1 MEIDD
6 EASLTW
12 NQVILVYEKA
22 FWEPD
27 RDMFG
32 LLNEAEHQASLN
44 PEDYASRRGRYYLFW
59 NCIKTSGK
67 PTLIALMAGE
77 AAHYAE
83 ATSNDQLVKE
93 VTDRLE
99 KMFAPS
105 HVPLPTETIVTRWR
119 RDPFACGSY
128 SYVGPQTRAGDYDVM
143 ARPHGPI
150 HFAGEATCGTHPA
163 TVHGAYLSGLRAAAE
178 VVESMIGPIKIP
190 SPLVEKKVKLKHPI
204 SFPALSADSKRKVE
218 QETVDAQR
226 TTHSNKANED
236 YEALIIGEILEKLG
250 ERPLKPGRAG
260 VNPFLLY
267 TKDYWYVCKE
277 ECDEK
282 KRAATGDGNAKASK
296 TEIRT
301 ALGLRWRTD
310 SEEVR
315 KPYLDQT
322 QSAKDDAAA
331 NAATFND
338 RVAKWDAEAARIR
351 REYIEARPPPAG
363 SNGDTILS
371 GRTAIELGAGKRLRR
386 L

>member
-1 MEIDD
+1 
-6 EASLTW
+6 
-12 NQVILVYEKA
+12 VILVYEQA

-32 LLNEAEHQASLN
+32 LLNEAEHQASLD
-44 PEDYASRRGRYYLFW
+44 PEDYARRRGRYYLFW

-93 VTDRLE
+93 VTDRLD

-119 RDPFACGSY
+119 RDPFARGSY

-178 VVESMIGPIKIP
+178 VVESMIGPIQVP
-190 SPLVEKKVKLKHPI
+190 SPLVEKKVKLEHAASYATLPTE
-204 SFPALSADSKRKVE
+204 SKRKAE
-218 QETVDAQR
+218 PELDDAQAR
-226 TTHSNKANED
+226 KLNPKPNED
-236 YEALIIGEILEKLG
+236 YEASIIGEILGKLG

-267 TKDYWYVCKE
+267 TKDYWYVCKK

-282 KRAATGDGNAKASK
+282 KRAATGDANAKASK
-296 TEIRT
+296 TEIRS

-310 SEEVR
+310 SEDVR

-331 NAATFND
+331 NAATFKD
-338 RVAKWDAEAARIR
+338 RVATWDEDAARIR
-351 REYIEARPPPAG
+351 REYIQKHPPPDG
-363 SNGDTILS
+363 SEEAILH
-371 GRTAIELGAGKRLRR
+371 GRTAIELGAGKRVRR

>member
-1 MEIDD
+1 M
-6 EASLTW
+6 
-12 NQVILVYEKA
+12 VLVYEQA

-44 PEDYASRRGRYYLFW
+44 PEDYARRRGQYYLFW

-67 PTLIALMAGE
+67 PTLVALMAGE

-93 VTDRLE
+93 VTDRLD

-105 HVPLPTETIVTRWR
+105 DVPLPTEAIVTRWR
-119 RDPFACGSY
+119 KDPLARGSY
-128 SYVGPQTRAGDYDVM
+128 SYVGPRTQAGDYDVM
-143 ARPHGPI
+143 ARPHGPV

-178 VVESMIGPIKIP
+178 VVESMVGPIDIP
-190 SPLVEKKVKLKHPI
+190 SPLVEKK
-204 SFPALSADSKRKVE
+204 AKVE
-218 QETVDAQR
+218 PPASCPRLTTEPKRRAEFDIAEPEPTKERLMVD
-226 TTHSNKANED
+226 ED
-236 YEALIIGEILEKLG
+236 YEASIIGDILSKLG
-250 ERPLKPGRAG
+250 ERPVKPGRAG

-267 TKDYWYVCKE
+267 TKDYWYICKK

-282 KRAATGDGNAKASK
+282 KQAATGDANAKASK

-331 NAATFND
+331 NAATFKD
-338 RVAKWDAEAARIR
+338 RVAKWDTEAARIR
-351 REYIEARPPPAG
+351 REYIEKHPPPAG
-363 SNGDTILS
+363 SEDKLLHS
-371 GRTAIELGAGKRLRR
+371 RTAIELGAGKRLRR